1 MTKSSFYY
9 EDGLDNVF
17 NENGEKVIDSME
29 GVLTDIT
36 DPNIHYGAKNACRR
50 IRILLQAFFYSA
62 SGVFLSLFFGRSPHF
77 FLKRSIHFYCSTFFF
92 FCR

>member
-17 NENGEKVIDSME
+17 NENREKVIDSME

-36 DPNIHYGAKNACRR
+36 YHNISLATIASRKAYLAAKPEYVRDTEMVDVHKMNTYA
-50 IRILLQAFFYSA
+50 
-62 SGVFLSLFFGRSPHF
+62 HF
-77 FLKRSIHFYCSTFFF
+77 VNG
-92 FCR
+92 